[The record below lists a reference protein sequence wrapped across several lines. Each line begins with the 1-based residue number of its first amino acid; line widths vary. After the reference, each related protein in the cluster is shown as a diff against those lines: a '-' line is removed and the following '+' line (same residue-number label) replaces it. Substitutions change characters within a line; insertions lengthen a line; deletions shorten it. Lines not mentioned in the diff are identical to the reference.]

1 MVLVAY
7 LMVSGSD
14 GFWKL
19 PVPSAAPAVFG
30 MPKYS
35 SAARATGLI
44 MPAGMMLPGNGSAMT
59 RPPGATRRVNG
70 L

>member
-7 LMVSGSD
+7 LIVSGSD

-19 PVPSAAPAVFG
+19 PVPSAAPAVSG
-30 MPKYS
+30 RAKYS
-35 SAARATGLI
+35 SACRATGLI
-44 MPAGMMLPGNGSAMT
+44 MPAGMMLPGNGSAWM
-59 RPPGATRRVNG
+59 RPPAATRRVNG